1 MPKKPKNSFD
11 QYQEDAGR
19 TAGFSGIQSEERLLC
34 GILALG
40 GEVGELQNY
49 VKKGIWH
56 GHGVSPEFVIEEL
69 GDILWYIAD
78 VSSTMGVPLSEVA
91 SNNIAKLKE
100 RYPDGFSEEAS
111 INRTR

>member
-1 MPKKPKNSFD
+1 MANEFA
-11 QYQEDAGR
+11 QYQEDAEK
-19 TAGFSGIQSEERLLC
+19 TSGFSGDRGEERLIC

-56 GHGVSPEFVIEEL
+56 GHGVQIEVIVEEL

-78 VSSTMGVPLSEVA
+78 VSSAIGVNLSDVV
-91 SNNIAKLKE
+91 NQNLVKLRE
-100 RYPDGFSEEAS
+100 RYPEGFSEEAS
-111 INRTR
+111 INRKR